1 VNSAGSVRYIFL
13 DSRLCR
19 AVTSGANNDM
29 KTPSRKIDRKKIFA
43 GVFFICLAV
52 LLMLLGEEHASPTFQ
67 AIWVSLL
74 GWGVF
79 LYLWGRF
86 FSRGED

>member
-1 VNSAGSVRYIFL
+1 
-13 DSRLCR
+13 
-19 AVTSGANNDM
+19 M
-29 KTPSRKIDRKKIFA
+29 KEPSRNIDRGKIFS

-52 LLMLLGEEHASPTFQ
+52 LLMLLGEKHASPILQ
-67 AIWVSLL
+67 GVWVSLL
-74 GWGVF
+74 GLGLF